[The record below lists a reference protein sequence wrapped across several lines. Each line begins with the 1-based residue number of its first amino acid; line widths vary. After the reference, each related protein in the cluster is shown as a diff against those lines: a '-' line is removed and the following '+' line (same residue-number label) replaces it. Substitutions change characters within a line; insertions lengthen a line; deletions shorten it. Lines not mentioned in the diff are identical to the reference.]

1 MTRSLL
7 GLLLALL
14 IGAGCRVF
22 DVPVPS
28 PHKLM
33 GALLVLAITVGYVA
47 ADQLMT
53 RNAPGAAARPGEPP
67 PG

>member
-1 MTRSLL
+1 MTKNVIGLLL
-7 GLLLALL
+7 GLA

-33 GALLVLAITVGYVA
+33 GALLVLSITVGYIA
-47 ADQLMT
+47 ADRLLGGGADP
-53 RNAPGAAARPGEPP
+53 APVSRAARDG
-67 PG
+67 

>member
-1 MTRSLL
+1 MTRNLI
-7 GLLLALL
+7 GLLLGVA

-33 GALLVLAITVGYVA
+33 GALLVLSITVGYIA
-47 ADQLMT
+47 ADRLLDG
-53 RNAPGAAARPGEPP
+53 NEPAPTVSRAARDG
-67 PG
+67 